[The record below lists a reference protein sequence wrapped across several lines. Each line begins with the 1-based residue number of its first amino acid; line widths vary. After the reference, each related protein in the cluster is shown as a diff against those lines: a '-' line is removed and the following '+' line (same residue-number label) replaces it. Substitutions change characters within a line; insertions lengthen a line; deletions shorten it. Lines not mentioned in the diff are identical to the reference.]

1 MVDRYWFAVST
12 NRIPLFTTVPI
23 SIRNP
28 IRDTILIL
36 QFVRNS
42 SPKAPIRLNGMVVM
56 TMKEYLGDSNWAA
69 MTTNIRNTAVPI
81 APYRAENSS
90 FMELSMEFSP
100 MLTEEVRFGV
110 TTSLLICI
118 LVSFV
123 ASSV

>member
-1 MVDRYWFAVST
+1 MLPELPMAMAMGIMDMMVVRVVMRIGLIRVAPASIRAVSISMVDRYWFAVST

-69 MTTNIRNTAVPI
+69 MTTNIRNTDCPVQ
-81 APYRAENSS
+81 
-90 FMELSMEFSP
+90 
-100 MLTEEVRFGV
+100 G
-110 TTSLLICI
+110 
-118 LVSFV
+118 
-123 ASSV
+123 